1 MCFIKNKMLFNAML
15 NYNHEIFLLIQI
27 TTCVMSSGHE
37 FTEEDNKVFNAVALR
52 MNTQGILLVLGG
64 ILILINALINDSIT
78 STKLLMN
85 ILTAIFV
92 SVTGVVLFPAA
103 KPFKSVVTSEG
114 NDIKEV
120 VSGFAKFN
128 FAVKVITVMVLLTIV
143 IDVINIIQG

>member
-1 MCFIKNKMLFNAML
+1 
-15 NYNHEIFLLIQI
+15 
-27 TTCVMSSGHE
+27 MSSGHE